1 MRPLDSAQRPML
13 LLGPQPQFASLRWA
27 LEKFRL
33 RRPVALVT
41 AGWEE
46 DEAED
51 EAWRRVLPR
60 GSVNLGLF
68 KRTEHL
74 FAADPEIIQLLQRRQ
89 DELRHL
95 RDIYRVRLG
104 FALRASMFVEKST
117 SELVDFSTERG
128 SALGM
133 VRQLDLEYLARTSEV
148 CVRYDRLLNLDQ
160 RPQVLE
166 HRQQLGKIL
175 QSCSGLVLAGGHAA
189 IILNR
194 LQIFALLPAAAHLPI
209 VACSAGAMALAQQIV
224 FFHDGIPQGDTNP
237 EVLRAGMGLVQGI
250 LPLPDGSQRLD
261 LGQQARVAMFAQR
274 FAPLACVLLDA
285 DTWVE
290 REQGVWRG
298 SPKARQ
304 LSLHGTTEAFGAA

>member
-1 MRPLDSAQRPML
+1 MNSSETAQRPL
-13 LLGPQPQFASLRWA
+13 VLLGPQPEFATLRLA
-27 LEKFRL
+27 LERL
-33 RRPVALVT
+33 RLRGPVALVT

-51 EAWRRVLPR
+51 QAWRRMLPPR
-60 GSVNLGLF
+60 SVNLGLF

-95 RDIYRVRLG
+95 RDMYRVRLG
-104 FALRASMFVEKST
+104 FAIRGAQHVEQAT
-117 SELVDFSTERG
+117 SDLVDFAPERT
-128 SALGM
+128 SAVDM
-133 VRQLDLEYLARTSEV
+133 VRQLDREYLARTSAV
-148 CVRYDRLLNLDQ
+148 CERYERLLDLDH
-160 RPQVLE
+160 RPLVRE

-175 QSCSGLVLAGGHAA
+175 QACGGLVIAGGHAA

-194 LQIFALLPAAAHLPI
+194 LQIFALLPLAAHLPI
-209 VACSAGAMALAQQIV
+209 VACSAGAMALASQIV

-250 LPLPDGSQRLD
+250 LPLPDGSRRLD
-261 LGQQARVAMFAQR
+261 LSHRSRLGMFAQR

-285 DTWVE
+285 DTWLM
-290 REQGVWRG
+290 RDQGVWRG
-298 SPKARQ
+298 SPHARQ
-304 LSLHGTTEAFGAA
+304 LSPHGAAEEFVSV